1 MAIEQNP
8 ANGQCVSFLET
19 LDAEDRALNQ
29 GNLEP
34 DPDAADYEDARARY
48 QAARLEGDAV
58 EHCSGRGRDFRKLL
72 FARLHYRKRSALC
85 FSGGGIRSATFGL
98 GILQGLASCS
108 LQQKGQRPGLL
119 GEFDYLSTV
128 SGGGY
133 LGSWFS
139 AWATRLARPGTNKL
153 TCCTEEDLV
162 DGPAEVIRQLAHSP
176 DSGFEPEPATV
187 KHLRTYSNYL
197 APKVGLLSA
206 DTWALVNTVVRNIIL
221 NWFVLIPLFAAV
233 ILAPAL
239 AWHLLW
245 LKPETIPHSTLWFLL
260 TAGVFAGALSTAYIG
275 FDLPDG
281 GDAQKPTKWFVLVSF
296 LPLSFAAT
304 CLTIFWAWLPHG
316 DPNAPW
322 WNVIACG
329 KEGLCWWHFGIVG
342 ALMHG
347 GGMASGLAFVDLKYH
362 RPPRRIGVATALFAA
377 LTGFAGGL
385 MAEAITR
392 LAPHAVDAKLTY
404 SRLYAS
410 LSFPMLMG
418 VFLVSGMLLVGFTS
432 YITEDED
439 REWWAFAG
447 GRFLA
452 VAAGWAISAII
463 VLYAGYVLQWVNG
476 QLSAAFT
483 AITGL
488 SGWAAAKLAASPST
502 PSGFD
507 EYKSCPIKPSRLQM
521 AKEYGA
527 RLLLPVFLILL
538 AMLISAMNFSLLR
551 LINRLPDKIPSFW
564 PPFLKPL
571 GDVSA
576 HVFWLS
582 GFYLAICLIASYFI
596 NVNKFS
602 LHGMY
607 RMRLIRAFL
616 GASNTDRHPNLFT
629 NFDSA
634 DNMPMCTLT
643 RQKPL
648 HVVNMT
654 LNLVGGNRLAW
665 QQRKAESF
673 TSTRL
678 HTGGSRVGYRE
689 SSFYGGRF
697 KETPKALPITLGT
710 AITISG
716 AAASPNMGYHSSPL
730 LGIVM
735 TLFNARLG
743 WWLGNPQ
750 APDNLWKRPGP
761 RFGIRPFIDEAL
773 GLTNDQANWL
783 YLSDGGH
790 FENLGLYEMVL
801 RRCRLIVVS
810 DAGADPNFSYE
821 DLGNAVRKIRIDLGI
836 PIQFEPPSLPMSRT
850 GEPTDKFSGQHCAI
864 ARILYSAV
872 DGEVQPGTL
881 IYIKASRNGN
891 EPPDVKQYAAS
902 NPAFPH
908 QSTAEQFFNESQFES
923 YRRLGLHVIEEICN
937 VSPDAEPKLTLE
949 SFQNLAES
957 YACPGPSKSPP
968 EEPPSRELF
977 KVKSAS

>member
-1 MAIEQNP
+1 MDE
-8 ANGQCVSFLET
+8 GQKLHEDQCLSFLDA
-19 LDAEDRALNQ
+19 LDEEDRALSEESQ
-29 GNLEP
+29 EP
-34 DPDAADYEDARARY
+34 VPDAEAYEAARAAY
-48 QAARLEGDAV
+48 HSARAKGDAGAFAAAESV
-58 EHCSGRGRDFRKLL
+58 FRKAL
-72 FARLHYRKRSALC
+72 FARLHYRGRTALC

-98 GILQGLASCS
+98 GILQGLAARS
-108 LQQKGQRPGLL
+108 LQQEGERPGLL

-153 TCCTEEDLV
+153 TCCTERDRI
-162 DGPAEVIRQLAHSP
+162 DGPAEVIRQLSQSP
-176 DSGFEPEPATV
+176 DSSFEPEPATV

-206 DTWALVNTVVRNIIL
+206 DTWALVNTVIRNIIL
-221 NWFVLIPLFAAV
+221 NWFVLLPLFAAV

-239 AWHLLW
+239 AWRLLW
-245 LKPETIPHSTLWFLL
+245 LKPNSIPVSTLWFLL
-260 TAGVFAGALSTAYIG
+260 GTGILAGAVSTAYIG
-275 FDLPDG
+275 YDLPNG
-281 GDAQKPTKWFVLVSF
+281 GDAQKPAKWFVYFCF
-296 LPLSFAAT
+296 LPLSIAAMH
-304 CLTIFWAWLPHG
+304 LAIFWAWLPHG
-316 DPNAPW
+316 SPHAAW
-322 WNVIACG
+322 WDIIGRG
-329 KEGLCWWHFGIVG
+329 KIGLAWWQFGIVG
-342 ALMHG
+342 AVMHG
-347 GGMASGLAFVDLKYH
+347 GGMAAGLAVVGLKYH

-385 MAEAITR
+385 LTEAITQ
-392 LAPHAVDAKLTY
+392 LAPYGLDGKLTY
-404 SRLYAS
+404 VRLYMS
-410 LSFPMLMG
+410 LAFPAMMG
-418 VFLVSGMLLVGFTS
+418 VFLVSGMLLVGLTS

-452 VAAGWAISAII
+452 VSLGWALAAIT
-463 VLYAGYVLQWVNG
+463 VLYGGYVLQWVNG

-483 AITGL
+483 AVTGM
-488 SGWAAAKLAASPST
+488 SGWAAAKLAGSAST
-502 PSGFD
+502 PSGHD
-507 EYKSCPIKPSRLQM
+507 DNKSRPPTLPVRGVL
-521 AKEYGA
+521 KEYGA
-527 RLLLPVFLILL
+527 RVLLPVFLILL
-538 AMLISAMNFSLLR
+538 TMLFSAVNFSLLR
-551 LINRLPDKIPSFW
+551 LINHLPLGIPSYW

-571 GDVSA
+571 GDASA
-576 HVFWLS
+576 HIFWLG
-582 GFYLAICLIASYFI
+582 GFYIVVCGIASYFI

-616 GASNTDRHPNLFT
+616 GASNTNRRPNLFT

-643 RQKPL
+643 HHKPL

-654 LNLVGGNRLAW
+654 LNLVGGANLAW

-673 TSTRL
+673 TSTRI
-678 HTGGSRVGYRE
+678 HTGACRVGYRP
-689 SSFYGGRF
+689 SSLYGGRF
-697 KETPKALPITLGT
+697 REHPKKLPISLGT

-743 WWLGNPQ
+743 WWLGNPK
-750 APDNLWKRPGP
+750 APDDLWKWPGP
-761 RFGIRPFIDEAL
+761 RFGIRPFINEAL
-773 GLTNDQANWL
+773 GLTNDEANWL

-810 DAGADPNFSYE
+810 DAGADPAYTYE
-821 DLGNAVRKIRIDLGI
+821 DLANAIRKIRIDLGI
-836 PIQFEPPSLPMSRT
+836 PIEFDPPSLPMSPT
-850 GEPTDKFSGQHCAI
+850 GWPTEKFSGQHCAV
-864 ARILYSAV
+864 ADILYSAV
-872 DGEVQPGTL
+872 DGEVPPGTL

-891 EPPDVKQYAAS
+891 EPPDVKQYAAA
-902 NPAFPH
+902 NPSFPH

-923 YRRLGLHVIEEICN
+923 YRRLGLHVIEEICG
-937 VSPDAEPKLTLE
+937 VTPDSAPQLTLE
-949 SFQNLAES
+949 SFRNLVES
-957 YACPGPSKSPP
+957 YIPRAQSEHK
-968 EEPPSRELF
+968 LQ
-977 KVKSAS
+977 A